1 MNPGHGAP
9 KLAAPAACSR
19 ARSVPNP
26 KAASGVA
33 GPGGIIEM
41 TSASGPTA
49 STSGTGTA
57 AASASQRRPF
67 ASAANAA
74 ATSPVELAGTGPAS
88 WPGAATA
95 LAKARRPPDSVS
107 MRCW

>member
-1 MNPGHGAP
+1 MKPGHGAP

-19 ARSVPNP
+19 ARSVPNW

-33 GPGGIIEM
+33 RPGGIIEM

-67 ASAANAA
+67 ASAAKAA
-74 ATSPVELAGTGPAS
+74 ATVASASVESPDQG
-88 WPGAATA
+88 
-95 LAKARRPPDSVS
+95 
-107 MRCW
+107 RCR

>member
-1 MNPGHGAP
+1 MYPGQGAP
-9 KLAAPAACSR
+9 KASAPAACSR
-19 ARSVPNP
+19 ARSAPNP
-26 KAASGVA
+26 KAASGVDLS
-33 GPGGIIEM
+33 GVIIEM
-41 TSASGPTA
+41 TSADGPTA

-74 ATSPVELAGTGPAS
+74 EVCCDAS
-88 WPGAATA
+88 WPDATA
-95 LAKARRPPDSVS
+95 LANARRPPDSAT